1 MKKEEEYAMKI
12 VSQIAQLFDED
23 CENHIELSELGNDDN
38 ATHFTHALC
47 NLAPALIMR
56 KLECGIK
63 NTLDLN
69 HLANNLIFQYD
80 RNDLKEKSK

>member
-38 ATHFTHALC
+38 GTHFTHALC
-47 NLAPALIMR
+47 NLAPALILK
-56 KLECGIK
+56 KLESGIE

-69 HLANNLIFQYD
+69 HLANNLIFQYE
-80 RNDLKEKSK
+80 RNKRKEESK